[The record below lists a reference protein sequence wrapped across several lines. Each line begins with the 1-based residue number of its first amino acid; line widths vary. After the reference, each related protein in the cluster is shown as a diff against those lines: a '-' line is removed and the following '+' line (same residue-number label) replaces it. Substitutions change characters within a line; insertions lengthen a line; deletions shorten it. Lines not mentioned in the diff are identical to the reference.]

1 MPYISKATEATFD
14 KEVIERSS
22 STVVLVDFWAEWC
35 QPCRMLG
42 PMLEAAVEAHDGEVW
57 LVKVDT
63 DLNRELA
70 ARYHIQGIPAVKAFV
85 DGRMVGEFVG
95 VRDRRAIDAFIAQ
108 VSPSK
113 VESALRRAEALIAD
127 GQLDRVQ
134 PTLEPALE
142 SPHHQEQA
150 LLILAKA
157 QVAQRDFDQA
167 GQTLD
172 RISDNS
178 LLADQVDVLRVRV
191 EMLSTLN
198 GTDEAAQRRRVEK
211 NPDDLDARW
220 ALASLLLANSRTEE
234 ALDTL
239 LALLQRSR
247 AYREDGARRAML
259 AIFDEL
265 GPNHDLSREFRRRM
279 QIYL

>member
-1 MPYISKATEATFD
+1 MPYISDATDATFD

-42 PMLEAAVEAHDGEVW
+42 PLLEAAVEAHGGEVW
-57 LVKVDT
+57 LVKVNT

-70 ARYHIQGIPAVKAFV
+70 VRYRIQGIPAVKAFV
-85 DGRMVGEFVG
+85 DGKVAGEFVG
-95 VRDRRAIDAFIAQ
+95 VRDRRAIDAFITQ

-113 VESALRRAEALIAD
+113 ADRALGRAEALLAD
-127 GQLDRVQ
+127 GQLDQ
-134 PTLEPALE
+134 IEPTLGPALE

-157 QVAQRDFDQA
+157 QLAQREFDRA
-167 GQTLD
+167 RQTLD
-172 RISDNS
+172 RIPDNS
-178 LLADQVDVLRVRV
+178 LVADQVDVLQIRI

-198 GTDEAAQRRRVEK
+198 GTDEVAQRRRVEQ

-220 ALASLLLANSRTEE
+220 VLASLLLASGRTEE

-239 LALLQRSR
+239 LALMQRSR
-247 AYREDGARRAML
+247 VYRGDGARRAML